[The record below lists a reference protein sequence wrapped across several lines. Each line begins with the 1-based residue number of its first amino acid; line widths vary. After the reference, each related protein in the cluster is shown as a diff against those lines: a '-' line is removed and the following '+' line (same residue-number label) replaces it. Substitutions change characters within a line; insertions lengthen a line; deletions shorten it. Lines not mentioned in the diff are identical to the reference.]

1 MSLYGDYIKERLNKE
16 IVESD
21 VGFCTYFFV
30 QDGVYI
36 EDLYVKPEY
45 RKGHIAANLAD
56 QVAEI
61 AKQKG
66 YKKMYGSVQPSSQG
80 STASLRVLL
89 AYGMELESAQPNAI
103 IMSKGI

>member
-1 MSLYGDYIKERLNKE
+1 MSLFGDYIKERLNKE

-21 VGFCTYFFV
+21 VGLCTYFFV

-36 EDLYVKPEY
+36 EDLYVRPEY
-45 RKGHIAANLAD
+45 RKGHIASELAD

-61 AKQKG
+61 ARQKG
-66 YKKMYGSVQPSSQG
+66 YTKMYGSVVPSSKG
-80 STASLRVLL
+80 STSSLKVLL
-89 AYGMELESAQPNAI
+89 AYGMELESAQQNAI